1 MLCSETYAA
10 PCIIDGACN
19 SLHMP
24 RSTTFVVLLLAYR
37 VLDAGISEVGLL
49 GVDAGLSA
57 FRDDRYI
64 NMSEMNSCLKI
75 VLWYNTW

>member
-1 MLCSETYAA
+1 MLGFLKS
-10 PCIIDGACN
+10 G
-19 SLHMP
+19 
-24 RSTTFVVLLLAYR
+24 F
-37 VLDAGISEVGLL
+37 
-49 GVDAGLSA
+49 GVFDAGLSA